1 MDLSVHTG
9 GPRPPVPLRAE
20 AMSMSRAAVAAPA
33 IEQGTSSLTVQ
44 VSGRIH
50 LVRE

>member
-1 MDLSVHTG
+1 
-9 GPRPPVPLRAE
+9 VPLRAE